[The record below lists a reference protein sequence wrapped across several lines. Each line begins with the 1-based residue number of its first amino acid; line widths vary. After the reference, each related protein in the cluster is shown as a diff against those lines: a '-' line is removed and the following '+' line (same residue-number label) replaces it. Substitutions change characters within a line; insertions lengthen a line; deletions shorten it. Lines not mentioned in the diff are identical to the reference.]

1 MTEQCEHFSQAKD
14 VSPKTKGCEE
24 CEKEYLPWVA
34 IRMCL
39 TCGHVGCCDSS
50 VGRHA
55 TKHFEETSHP
65 VMEAVHDH
73 PWKWCYVHKDYYW
86 FFDQLQIVLLE

>member
-1 MTEQCEHFSQAKD
+1 MGKDCEHFSEEKD
-14 VSPKTKGCEE
+14 VSPNTKGCEE
-24 CEKEYLPWVA
+24 CEKEKTPWVA

-55 TKHFEETSHP
+55 
-65 VMEAVHDH
+65 
-73 PWKWCYVHKDYYW
+73 Y
-86 FFDQLQIVLLE
+86 